1 MLTITNA
8 AWARLSELAAAH
20 PKIMEWRL
28 IRRDGRVKC
37 RRAVRRDDDLEF
49 QRNDGPMLL
58 VSPAFAKRVS
68 RKILDATSTRRG
80 RRLRLRS
87 SPEISATQIEN
98 Q

>member
-8 AWARLSELAAAH
+8 AWARLTELAAAH
-20 PKIMEWRL
+20 PEVLEWRL
-28 IRRDGRVKC
+28 IRRDGRIKC
-37 RRAVRRDDDLEF
+37 RRAVRRDDDHGF

-58 VSPAFAKRVS
+58 MSPALAKRVS

-80 RRLRLRS
+80 PRLRLRS

-98 Q
+98 P